1 MLPFGDTDYNNG
13 DIDNDN
19 TDDDDDDNNDN
30 GDIDDDDDSKED
42 YIDNYG
48 DKDVADNSRRSLESD
63 GLLVL
68 RKKRAD

>member
-1 MLPFGDTDYNNG
+1 MPS
-13 DIDNDN
+13 DNS
-19 TDDDDDDNNDN
+19 DDDN
-30 GDIDDDDDSKED
+30 GDIDDDSKDD
-42 YIDNYG
+42 YNDN